1 MVGPLSAKEGVLIS
15 ECNEQLALLGVFPGL
30 FTGLRAC
37 FTSRRA
43 VFSRHTPEVTR
54 LLLITDDQAQAP
66 ALQAALASAADF
78 QIHHRAAVAD
88 ARGPLAAGAFE
99 ACLFLASSV
108 AADVSNSVAAA
119 RAAAATIAIVV
130 VLPTGAG
137 TDAQARLLAA
147 GADSV
152 LFQPLDV
159 GALAANLGRL
169 TSRAAPASAAS
180 EPPFGHS
187 PARLNTKAAALSS
200 ALEVL
205 RDFSQVLGYSLDYR
219 QLTHHFILKLR
230 EVVGL
235 SRIAIFLEPG
245 ATDALPPGT
254 RTDNSHLPCAAAIG
268 LPADLVECFSLT
280 RKSGLGR
287 QLTLHPQIL
296 RAPTQ
301 SSSPL
306 LDPKIAREFDVL
318 GGLVAIPVNDRE
330 RTLGVAVLGGR
341 ITGGEFSDEE
351 LLLVYHLLEEL
362 GLAVKNSWLHHQLVG
377 SHRLFGTV
385 LNGLTVGALVVGPNQ
400 QVVYANRAIIDFLA
414 GAKSDHLDIHDLP
427 AEIAAKLHEVV
438 ERGLDVEAFFHET
451 HAPAPRYFRASV
463 IPLRQPAA
471 KLPQTAMLL
480 LEDFTKIRSAQ
491 RAEIESSNLK
501 LISLIARRFAH
512 EIRNSLVPL
521 TTHAQLFDAEIGHED
536 FRASLKD
543 SLNRETQR
551 IQRFTD
557 QMLLLA
563 RSDQPPTELVP
574 LEEILRSSFEKSRGY
589 SGGDAELEIKSA
601 VPPVMLRCNRASLA
615 HAFQEIFLNGLQSG
629 GDAARRL
636 TVSLN
641 ATPTTDGRAD
651 LVIDVRDSGSGFA
664 AESAPRATEP
674 FYTTRNTGVG
684 LGLTIARRVI
694 EAHAGSLDVHPRLL
708 PTDSDLTIRLP
719 LPR

>member
-1 MVGPLSAKEGVLIS
+1 M
-15 ECNEQLALLGVFPGL
+15 
-30 FTGLRAC
+30 
-37 FTSRRA
+37 
-43 VFSRHTPEVTR
+43 TR
-54 LLLITDDQAQAP
+54 LLLITDDPTSAQTLP
-66 ALQAALASAADF
+66 TALSSSADF
-78 QIHHRAAVAD
+78 QLHHRPKVID
-88 ARGPLAAGAFE
+88 ARGALVAGAFE
-99 ACLFLASSV
+99 AVLFLP
-108 AADVSNSVAAA
+108 A
-119 RAAAATIAIVV
+119 RLDSEFSQELATARSLAPALAIVIV
-130 VLPTGAG
+130 APAGTGAE
-137 TDAQARLLAA
+137 AQGRLLSA

-152 LFQPLDV
+152 LFQPVD
-159 GALAANLGRL
+159 LAALGANLTRL
-169 TSRAAPASAAS
+169 TSRAPAAATGAEPGPAAAAPQ
-180 EPPFGHS
+180 
-187 PARLNTKAAALSS
+187 LTTKAAALSS
-200 ALEVL
+200 ALGVL

-219 QLTHHFILKLR
+219 QLTQHFLLKLR

-245 ATDALPPGT
+245 AVDPMPAAAQA
-254 RTDNSHLPCAAAIG
+254 DNSRLPCAAAVG
-268 LPADLVECFSLT
+268 LSADLVECFALT

-296 RAPTQ
+296 RAPAH
-301 SSSPL
+301 SAPPL

-318 GGLVAIPVNDRE
+318 GGQVAIPVNDRE

-385 LNGLTVGALVVGPNQ
+385 LNGLTVGALVVGPTQ
-400 QVVYANRAIIDFLA
+400 QVAYANRAIIDFLA
-414 GAKSDHLDIHDLP
+414 PGAASLDVHGLP
-427 AEIAAKLHEVV
+427 APVAAKLHEVV
-438 ERGLDVEAFFHET
+438 EKGVEVEPFYHET
-451 HAPAPRYFRASV
+451 AGARLFRATI

-471 KLPQTAMLL
+471 KLPQTALLL
-480 LEDFTKIRSAQ
+480 LEDFTAINAAQ

-512 EIRNSLVPL
+512 EIRNALVPL
-521 TTHAQLFDAEIGHED
+521 TTHAQLFDSEIGQED

-543 SLNRETQR
+543 ALTRETQR

-563 RSDQPPTELVP
+563 RSDQAAAELAP
-574 LEEILRSSFEKSRGY
+574 LEEILRASFEKSRAY
-589 SGGDAELEIKSA
+589 LGGEAELEIRSE
-601 VPPVMLRCNRASLA
+601 VPTVLLRCNRASLA
-615 HAFQEIFLNGLQSG
+615 HAFQEIFLNGLQAG
-629 GDAARRL
+629 AETGAGARRL

-641 ATPTTDGRAD
+641 AEPVADGRAE
-651 LVIDVRDSGSGFA
+651 LVVQVRDSGGGFA
-664 AESAPRATEP
+664 AEAAPRATEP

-694 EAHAGSLDVHPRLL
+694 EAHAGRLDVHPRTL
-708 PTDSDLTIRLP
+708 PTDPDLTIRLP

>member
-1 MVGPLSAKEGVLIS
+1 MLSS
-15 ECNEQLALLGVFPGL
+15 
-30 FTGLRAC
+30 T
-37 FTSRRA
+37 
-43 VFSRHTPEVTR
+43 HTEVTR
-54 LLLITDDQAQAP
+54 LLLITDDPTQAP
-66 ALQAALASAADF
+66 DLQAALSSAADF
-78 QIHHRAAVAD
+78 QIHARATVAE

-99 ACLFLASSV
+99 ACLFANQTAGAELAQ
-108 AADVSNSVAAA
+108 AVAAA
-119 RAAAATIAIVV
+119 RAATASLAIVV
-130 VLPTGAG
+130 LLPAGASPDVQ
-137 TDAQARLLAA
+137 TRLLTA

-159 GALAANLGRL
+159 AALASSLGRL
-169 TSRAAPASAAS
+169 AARPAAPSASDAPAAV
-180 EPPFGHS
+180 PT
-187 PARLNTKAAALSS
+187 RLNAKAAALSS

-235 SRIAIFLEPG
+235 SRIAIFMEPG
-245 ATDALPPGT
+245 GADALPGT
-254 RTDNSHLPCAAAIG
+254 QPDSTHLPCAAAIG
-268 LPADLVECFSLT
+268 LSADLVECFALS

-301 SSSPL
+301 SASPL
-306 LDPKIAREFDVL
+306 LDPKIAREFEVL
-318 GGLVAIPVNDRE
+318 GGQVAIPVNDRE

-377 SHRLFGTV
+377 SHRLFGHV
-385 LNGLTVGALVVGPNQ
+385 LNGLTVGAAVVGPAQ
-400 QVVYANRAIIDFLA
+400 QVVYANRAILDFLA
-414 GAKSDHLDIHDLP
+414 GPKAEALELTDIP
-427 AEIAAKLHEVV
+427 AAIAAKLHEVI
-438 ERGLDVEAFFHET
+438 EQGADVAPFYHET
-451 HAPAPRYFRASV
+451 AGDEPRYYRATLV
-463 IPLRQPAA
+463 PLRQPAA

-480 LEDFTKIRSAQ
+480 LEDFTQVRTAQ

-521 TTHAQLFDAEIGHED
+521 TTHAQLFDAEIANAE
-536 FRASLKD
+536 FRTSLKD
-543 SLNRETQR
+543 SLSRETQR

-563 RSDQPPTELVP
+563 RTEERVTELVP
-574 LEEILRSSFEKSRGY
+574 LDELLRTSFEKSRAY
-589 SGGDAELEIKSA
+589 AGGDASLEIKSA
-601 VPPVMLRCNRASLA
+601 LPPVLLRCNRASLA

-629 GDAARRL
+629 GADSRRL
-636 TVSLN
+636 VVTLRSEPVGE
-641 ATPTTDGRAD
+641 GRAE
-651 LVIDVRDSGSGFA
+651 LVIGIRDSGEGFA

-674 FYTTRNTGVG
+674 FFTTRNTGVG

-694 EAHAGSLDVHPRLL
+694 EAHAGSLDVQTRHAPSD
-708 PTDSDLTIRLP
+708 TDLTIRLP